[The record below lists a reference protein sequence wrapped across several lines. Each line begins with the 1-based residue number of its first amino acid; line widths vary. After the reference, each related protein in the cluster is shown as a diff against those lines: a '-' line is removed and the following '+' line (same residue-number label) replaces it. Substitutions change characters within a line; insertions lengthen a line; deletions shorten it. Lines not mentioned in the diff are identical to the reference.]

1 MVKSQPIVRYILRL
15 IPAII
20 AAVALTACSSP
31 DSQIRSKKTET
42 HAVNGQKHFLLQTSQ
57 DEFETLVKNLDI
69 KSKLLN
75 QYADWKGV
83 AYRLGGSTKRGIDCS
98 AFVQRTFHDQF
109 GMELP
114 RSTSEQ
120 QKIGQTVSRA
130 KLKAGD
136 LVLFKTG
143 AYRRHVGIYIG
154 NNQFVHASTS
164 SGVIVSRL
172 NDTYWNKRYYGA
184 RRILSDNINASI

>member
-1 MVKSQPIVRYILRL
+1 MVKSQPILRYILRL
-15 IPAII
+15 IPAIL
-20 AAVALTACSSP
+20 AAVVLTACSSP
-31 DSQIRSKKTET
+31 DSKLRNKSTDT
-42 HAVNGQKHFLLQTSQ
+42 HAVNSQKHFLLQASQ
-57 DEFETLVKNLDI
+57 DEFETLVNKLDI

-83 AYRLGGSTKRGIDCS
+83 AYRLGGNTKRGIDCS

-109 GMELP
+109 SMELP

-120 QKIGQTVSRA
+120 QYIGRTVSRS
-130 KLKAGD
+130 KLREGD

-143 AYRRHVGIYIG
+143 IRMRHVGIYIG

-164 SGVIVSRL
+164 NGVIVSKL
-172 NDTYWNKRYYGA
+172 SDTYWNKRYYGA
-184 RRILSDNINASI
+184 RRVLSDEMKTQI

>member
-1 MVKSQPIVRYILRL
+1 MVKSQPILRYILRL
-15 IPAII
+15 IPAIL

-31 DSQIRSKKTET
+31 DSKLRNKPTET
-42 HAVNGQKHFLLQTSQ
+42 HAVNSQKHFLLQASQ
-57 DEFETLVKNLDI
+57 DEFETLVNQLDI
-69 KSKLLN
+69 KSKILD

-83 AYRLGGSTKRGIDCS
+83 AYRFGGSTKRGIDCS

-109 GMELP
+109 GMALP

-120 QKIGQTVSRA
+120 QNIGKTVNRS
-130 KLKAGD
+130 KLREGD

-143 AYRRHVGIYIG
+143 IRRRHVGIYIG

-164 SGVIVSRL
+164 SGVIVSKL
-172 NDTYWNKRYYGA
+172 TDHYWNKRYYGA
-184 RRILSDNINASI
+184 RRVLSDDIKTSI